1 MRIPGK
7 PDAAD
12 RAARTARST
21 SIGTKAKSSA
31 PKKDSAAQGG
41 GKGVSASVSAKARS
55 LADQKGMDVA
65 KVERLRELIDS
76 GDFKIDAEL
85 IAERILQAG

>member
-12 RAARTARST
+12 RAARAARSP
-21 SIGTKAKSSA
+21 SVGKKTK
-31 PKKDSAAQGG
+31 SAAS
-41 GKGVSASVSAKARS
+41 GVESPASGPSVRANVSAKART
-55 LADQKGMDVA
+55 LADQGGMDIE

-76 GDFKIDAEL
+76 GDFKVDAML
-85 IAERILQAG
+85 IADRLIRAG

>member
-12 RAARTARST
+12 RAARAART
-21 SIGTKAKSSA
+21 TTIGTKAKSSA
-31 PKKDSAAQGG
+31 PNKPSAKGG
-41 GKGVSASVSAKARS
+41 SQAVSASVSAKARS

-76 GDFKIDAEL
+76 GDFKIDAQL
-85 IAERILQAG
+85 IAERIIQAS

>member
-12 RAARTARST
+12 RAARTARTT
-21 SIGTKAKSSA
+21 SIGTKAKSSE
-31 PKKDSAAQGG
+31 PKKATAKGG

-85 IAERILQAG
+85 IAERILEAG